1 MGRLVII
8 WGQGEIPNSYLY
20 DAFGVQLETAENFQ
34 NSIRYTGQQ
43 YDELAEQYYLRARY
57 YNPLLGRFMQED
69 VYQGNASLQRA
80 GVTPA
85 STDPLVATLFGT
97 EANQHGNG
105 VIYIIRG
112 SDLDGINVSDGNV
125 LRDLEL
131 EVSIEALPVEVYDR
145 AYAMINVGQAQDVL
159 KEMGFDVPSVI
170 SDIKELDFQLHNTP
184 RLTSSDIKKF
194 LDMIFGK

>member
-1 MGRLVII
+1 M
-8 WGQGEIPNSYLY
+8 
-20 DAFGVQLETAENFQ
+20 
-34 NSIRYTGQQ
+34 
-43 YDELAEQYYLRARY
+43 EL
-57 YNPLLGRFMQED
+57 
-69 VYQGNASLQRA
+69 
-80 GVTPA
+80 
-85 STDPLVATLFGT
+85 
-97 EANQHGNG
+97 
-105 VIYIIRG
+105 
-112 SDLDGINVSDGNV
+112 NVSDGNV